1 MFLLISE
8 WTLFEC
14 VLFLNWRSGAPKLIL
29 PCVAPNCVTGW
40 SEEKNRVSE
49 MSTITV
55 PQYLN
60 LQEDCYALHQAFKGM
75 LTIAHFY
82 CLILVLNPPSSD
94 TIPISR
100 DFEMKCFRSSWWN
113 IKLLLRV

>member
-1 MFLLISE
+1 MRIIPEWFLGI
-8 WTLFEC
+8 T
-14 VLFLNWRSGAPKLIL
+14 GAPKLLL

-60 LQEDCYALHQAFKGM
+60 LQEDCSALHRAFKGM
-75 LTIAHFY
+75 QIIA
-82 CLILVLNPPSSD
+82 
-94 TIPISR
+94 
-100 DFEMKCFRSSWWN
+100 DF
-113 IKLLLRV
+113 